1 MISGRQVKAE
11 SLRTGLMWP
20 HRCVP
25 FRAECNSPKRTSA
38 GAHLDL
44 RVHALPRPRRA
55 AQRVRRLAEGAD
67 EGAAHP
73 LRIAKAGY
81 LRDALDRL
89 AGGLH
94 AMPGHLDPQPLHRVG
109 VLSKPSSRR
118 TVAISCPILSII
130 RPCFGQNCI
139 ECLAVRRPSGTDR
152 LLRDIGEEAPMNS
165 TPNAKTI

>member
-1 MISGRQVKAE
+1 MSLLLALSGPRAISGV
-11 SLRTGLMWP
+11 SP
-20 HRCVP
+20 HCMP
-25 FRAECNSPKRTSA
+25 ERTSTDA
-38 GAHLDL
+38 PGLQ
-44 RVHALPRPRRA
+44 VHALTRPCRT
-55 AQRVRRLAEGAD
+55 AQRLRRLAEGAD

-139 ECLAVRRPSGTDR
+139 ECLAVRRPSGNLTASFVTSEKQR
-152 LLRDIGEEAPMNS
+152 Q
-165 TPNAKTI
+165 